1 MTVTIWQPGTTA
13 THDQRVSAAGV
24 FCIQRFNEIQYTA
37 CLLYTSDAADDLT
50 RVDLGGRRIIKKKTP
65 MWFRATETWAAAGL
79 LSLARRK
86 TTSCGNG
93 WLETM
98 RRHV

>member
-37 CLLYTSDAADDLT
+37 YSTELSMGPF
-50 RVDLGGRRIIKKKTP
+50 RVTQANPTHGQL
-65 MWFRATETWAAAGL
+65 
-79 LSLARRK
+79 
-86 TTSCGNG
+86 
-93 WLETM
+93 
-98 RRHV
+98 